1 MYKYLIAIVS
11 IALMSVG
18 GCMQPGAEG
27 GAGGSPL
34 AFLPF
39 VLIFVLFY
47 FLILR
52 PQQKQTRKKEEMLKS
67 LKRGDN
73 VITAGGI
80 YGKILNIAEDNTV
93 TLEIYKGVSIRIA
106 RSGIAGLEGQGKEEP
121 KDKEDK
127 SKK

>member
-1 MYKYLIAIVS
+1 VYKNVIAIIS
-11 IALMSVG
+11 IALMVMG
-18 GCMQPGAEG
+18 GCMAPGGEG

-80 YGKILNIAEDNTV
+80 YGKIMNISEDNIV
-93 TLEIYKGVSIRIA
+93 TLEISKGVSIRIA
-106 RSGIAGLEGQGKEEP
+106 RSGIAGLEGQGKEES
-121 KDKEDK
+121 KEDK

>member
-1 MYKYLIAIVS
+1 MYRNVIVILS
-11 IALMSVG
+11 LSLLAMG
-18 GCMQPGAEG
+18 GCPAPGGEG

-52 PQQKQTRKKEEMLKS
+52 PQQKQSKKKEEMLKS

-80 YGKILNIAEDNTV
+80 YGRIMNISEDDIV
-93 TLEIYKGVSIRIA
+93 TLEISKGVNIRIA
-106 RSGIAGLEGQGKEEP
+106 RSGIAGPEVPGKEEP

>member
-1 MYKYLIAIVS
+1 MLKKLIIIAS

-18 GCMQPGAEG
+18 GCAAPGGEG

-52 PQQKQTRKKEEMLKS
+52 PQQKQGKKRDEMLKS

-73 VITAGGI
+73 VITSGGI
-80 YGKILNIAEDNTV
+80 YGKIQNIGEDDV
-93 TLEIYKGVSIRIA
+93 ATLEISKGVSIRIS
-106 RSGIAGLEGQGKEEP
+106 RSGIAGLQPSENPEQ

>member
-1 MYKYLIAIVS
+1 MYKNVIVIVS
-11 IALMSVG
+11 IALMAMG
-18 GCMQPGAEG
+18 GCMAPGGGG

-52 PQQKQTRKKEEMLKS
+52 PQQKQGRKKEELLKS

-80 YGKILNIAEDNTV
+80 YGKIMNISEDDTV
-93 TLEIYKGVSIRIA
+93 TLEKSKGVSIRIA
-106 RSGIAGLEGQGKEEP
+106 RSGISGLEGQGKEEA

-127 SKK
+127 TKK